1 MKNTLRVHL
10 VNPASDLKMICGEY
24 ARFHSPIPPTSIA
37 KLAAVIRE
45 QGHTVAIFD
54 QFASKD
60 STEKFTEKVLVGNPD
75 ILGFSVLSP
84 AMPTTQEL
92 INSIRKKGS
101 TAKIV
106 LGNTHATIYD
116 EDLIRLRWADF
127 VIRGEGEL
135 AFADLLDCVA
145 NDGDFSTVQG
155 LSWRDQETT
164 VRNPDRPQIDDLD
177 KLPYPAW
184 DLLDL
189 NNYRG
194 APLLAMGNIV
204 LPVQAARGCPYR
216 CIYCAQD
223 KVHKKFMIRPPASV
237 VDEIAYMHSRFGVNE
252 FGFIDAFF
260 PSSVKYGLEFA
271 EELARRKLPIKFST
285 ETRVDRVDEKMF
297 KALTTVGL
305 HTVMLGFEVGDPDIL
320 ATLNKKQSIE
330 QCYVAMRAAKAA
342 GVTTVGFFVIGLP
355 GETTETIKKTIRFAI
370 DLDVDIAKF
379 NMAIP
384 FPGTEF
390 YRQVYGD
397 EGDPRSRYE
406 QFSSWYSGDIEGH
419 SSSTLSSKKLRRLQ
433 DQAMLRFYA
442 RPRIVWRHLRKG
454 TISIS
459 DMLAGAWILI
469 RRGLF
474 GSIRSKS

>member
-1 MKNTLRVHL
+1 MKNSLRVHL
-10 VNPASDLKMICGEY
+10 VNPTSDLKMICGEY

-54 QFASKD
+54 QFATKD
-60 STEKFTEKVLVGNPD
+60 SSENFSETILVGNPD
-75 ILGFSVLSP
+75 IIGFSVLSP

-92 INSIRKKGS
+92 ITIIRKKGT

-106 LGNTHATIYD
+106 FGNTHATIYD

-127 VIRGEGEL
+127 IIRGEGEL
-135 AFADLLDCVA
+135 AFADLLDCIA
-145 NDGDFSTVQG
+145 NDGDFSTVLG
-155 LSWRDQETT
+155 LSWRDQEKT

-194 APLLAMGNIV
+194 APLLAMRDIV

-223 KVHKKFMIRPPASV
+223 KVHKRFLTRSPAGV
-237 VDEIAYMHSRFGVNE
+237 ADEIAYMHSRYGVSE

-260 PSSVKYGLEFA
+260 PSSVEYGLDFA
-271 EELARRKLPIKFST
+271 EELARRQLPIKFST
-285 ETRVDRVDEKMF
+285 ETRVDRVDGKML
-297 KALTTVGL
+297 KALAEVGL
-305 HTVMLGFEVGDPDIL
+305 HAVMFGFEVGDPDIL
-320 ATLNKKQSIE
+320 ATLNKKQNLE
-330 QCYVAMRAAKAA
+330 QCYLAMRAAKAS
-342 GVTTVGFFVIGLP
+342 GVTTVGFFVVGLP
-355 GETTETIKKTIRFAI
+355 GETIETIQKTIRFAI

-397 EGDPRSRYE
+397 EGDTRSRYE
-406 QFSSWYSGDIEGH
+406 QFSSWYSGDIEGY
-419 SSSTLSSKKLRRLQ
+419 SSTTLSSKKLRRLQ

-442 RPRIVWRHLRKG
+442 RPTIVWRHLRKG
-454 TISIS
+454 TISIR

-474 GSIRSKS
+474 HSL